1 MVAGLV
7 SGLERL
13 AVDDLL
19 LVQDERAGHA
29 AESTAA
35 VAQDVATDVVHGAD
49 VGAAEER
56 EAIGE
61 KGVSKEK

>member
-1 MVAGLV
+1 MVASLV
-7 SGLERL
+7 GGLERL

-29 AESTAA
+29 AESAAA
-35 VAQDVATDVVHGAD
+35 VAQDVAADVVHGAD

-56 EAIGE
+56 EAVGE
-61 KGVSKEK
+61 KGVSKSE